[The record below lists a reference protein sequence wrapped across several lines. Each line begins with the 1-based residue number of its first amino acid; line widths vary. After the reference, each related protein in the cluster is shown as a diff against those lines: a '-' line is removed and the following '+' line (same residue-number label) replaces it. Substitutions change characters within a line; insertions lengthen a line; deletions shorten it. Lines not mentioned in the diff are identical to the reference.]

1 MSYKQSKWLILIIPT
16 LTIGIWEYVRHEY
29 LLYYIS
35 MDLGNILSP
44 IIVFLVT
51 ILFLTRL
58 FSFMERNQEE
68 LNEAKG
74 MQAVLLE
81 REKIAAELH
90 DGIAQS
96 LFLLNVQI
104 EQAQQYKDEE
114 HYIKLKT
121 NLHKTNA
128 YVREAIT
135 SLRSPLHTNTFSWT
149 ESLKQFMDELQ
160 DETELDIEADWK
172 IVENYIPLKE
182 KIDLLLS
189 VREALLN
196 VKKHAQAT
204 VIQIDAYPTKSGWYC
219 SVKDNGTGMDLQAFN
234 RTHQF
239 GLKMIQERAKRWNW
253 RFDIVT
259 DDEFTIFQIQ
269 KTFESS

>member
-1 MSYKQSKWLILIIPT
+1 VSYKQSKWLILIIPT
-16 LTIGIWEYVRHEY
+16 LTIGLWEYVRHEY

-35 MDLGNILSP
+35 MELGNALSP
-44 IIVFLVT
+44 IIVFLIT

-104 EQAQQYKDEE
+104 DQAQHYKDEE
-114 HYIKLKT
+114 HYVKLKT

-135 SLRSPLHTNTFSWT
+135 SLRSPIHTNTFSWT
-149 ESLKQFMDELQ
+149 ESLQQFIEELQ
-160 DETELDIEADWK
+160 DETELDI
-172 IVENYIPLKE
+172 IVNWNLLEDYIPLKE

-189 VREALLN
+189 IREALLN
-196 VKKHAQAT
+196 VKKHAKAT
-204 VIQIDAYPTKSGWYC
+204 TIYIDAFPTDDGWHC
-219 SVKDNGTGMDLQAFN
+219 SVKDNGTGIDLQAFN
-234 RTHQF
+234 LTQQF
-239 GLKMIQERAKRWNW
+239 GLKMIKERAKKWNW
-253 RFDIVT
+253 SFDIVNQQ
-259 DDEFTIFQIQ
+259 EHTIFQIT
-269 KTFESS
+269 KSFTSS